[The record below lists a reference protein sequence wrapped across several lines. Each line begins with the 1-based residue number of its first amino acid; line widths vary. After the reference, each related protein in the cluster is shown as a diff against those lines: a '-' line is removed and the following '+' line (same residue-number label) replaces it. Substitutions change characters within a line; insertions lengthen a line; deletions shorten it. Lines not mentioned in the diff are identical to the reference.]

1 MTIDIEAEVE
11 RLEQLPVRE
20 LREEYAERC
29 GEITSSRH
37 RQYLIRRIAWR
48 IQALAEGGLSKRA
61 LQRAEALADDAD
73 VRVTPPKKGK
83 SQFKPPVKT
92 KVVQPVRDPR
102 IPIPGTMLIRKYK
115 RRTIRVLVA
124 ADGFEF
130 EGERFKTLSAVAK
143 AITGTH
149 CNGFRFFKLGDGK

>member
-48 IQALAEGGLSKRA
+48 IQAQAEGGLTQRA

-73 VRVTPPKKGK
+73 GRVTPPKKEK
-83 SQFKPPVKT
+83 AEFKPPVKT
-92 KVVQPVRDPR
+92 KVVQPFHDSR

-124 ADGFEF
+124 SRPAGAVSAAVSRRRSQ
-130 EGERFKTLSAVAK
+130 GEDALVHGEQSECMRSEEQV
-143 AITGTH
+143 
-149 CNGFRFFKLGDGK
+149 